1 MAIDT
6 APKRIAMLN
15 FAGPPAVQ
23 VRLIEPDGAVDKI
36 DRFHFLKIYGGIDAA
51 VTRTYRV
58 FTST

>member
-1 MAIDT
+1 
-6 APKRIAMLN
+6 MLN

-36 DRFHFLKIYGGIDAA
+36 DRFHFLKLYGGIDAA
-51 VTRTYRV
+51 VGRTYRI